1 MTDMFKRI
9 LLPAAMLAFATSA
22 SAAPL
27 ELSFGGGGWS
37 NPGASGVCVDVDNR
51 SGANEDQ
58 IRWGGGELRT
68 VAGQAGN
75 DACWLEASGPG
86 WWYND
91 LAPVS
96 GYNFD
101 PNDATHTINGSG
113 LVNLGTFQHL
123 NWPVSAAITT
133 TTYNLAIDHNGNG
146 APLTFALDFQ
156 HNETPNQCAGLGCSD
171 DIVTVALPVLSTT
184 IQVGTDTYLFQLLGF
199 STTGL
204 PNTFD
209 SAFTSPEYGLTTTQ
223 LWAQVTHSPVPEP
236 ATLTMLGAGL
246 MGLGAA
252 ARRRANA
259 RKKAQAKA

>member
-1 MTDMFKRI
+1 MTDMLKRI
-9 LLPAAMLAFATSA
+9 ILPTAMLAFATSA
-22 SAAPL
+22 TAAPL

-37 NPGASGVCVDVDNR
+37 DPGAPGVCVDVDNR
-51 SGANEDQ
+51 GGTNVDQ
-58 IRWGGGELRT
+58 IRWGAGELT
-68 VAGQAGN
+68 AANGQAGN
-75 DACWLEASGPG
+75 DACWLNASGPG

-101 PNDATHTINGSG
+101 PFDSTQQFNGSG

-123 NWPVSAAITT
+123 NMPVSAAVTT
-133 TTYNLAIDHNGNG
+133 ASYSLGIDHNGTG
-146 APLTFALDFQ
+146 GPLTFALSFQ

-171 DIVTVALPVLSTT
+171 DIVTVALPVLSTV
-184 IQVGTDTYLFQLLGF
+184 IQVGTDSYLFQLLGF
-199 STTGL
+199 STDGM
-204 PNTFD
+204 PD
-209 SAFTSPEYGLTTTQ
+209 SFSSALTSPEYGLTTTQ
-223 LWAQVTHSPVPEP
+223 LWAQVTHNPVPEP